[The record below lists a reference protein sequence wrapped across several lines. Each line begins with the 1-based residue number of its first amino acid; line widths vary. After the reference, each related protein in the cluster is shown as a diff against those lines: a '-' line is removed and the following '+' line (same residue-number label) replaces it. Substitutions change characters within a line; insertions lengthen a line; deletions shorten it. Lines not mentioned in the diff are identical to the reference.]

1 MFGEEFYTNT
11 LKEVDDELL
20 DSNYQLSSLKNEYQL
35 DDDDIGPWQ
44 SSIDITLK
52 EVVLSAKRILGDV

>member
-1 MFGEEFYTNT
+1 MFGEDFYTNT
-11 LKEVDDELL
+11 LKEVVDELL
-20 DSNYQLSSLKNEYQL
+20 DSNYQLSSLKKEYQL

-52 EVVLSAKRILGDV
+52 EVVLSAKRILVDV